1 MYGLLDKDMERH
13 FERELDSL
21 KTMLMKMASMAEEN
35 FHSAIRALTERNAQ
49 LANQVIQAD
58 QRVDALELEID
69 NAVVDILALQKPVA
83 SDLRLIIAALKINN
97 DLERISDHAVNIAQ
111 SVRSLIDSTQIHTFL
126 EIPAMSETARGM
138 LRDALDSFLHLQP
151 EKAGTVL
158 KRDDQIDDL
167 NRSNARQVISWIQE
181 KHLPVEEGLD
191 LIRISKN
198 LERIADLSTNIAEEV
213 VFLTQARFVKHHAD
227 EKK

>member
-1 MYGLLDKDMERH
+1 MERH

-35 FHSAIRALTERNAQ
+35 FHNAIRSLTEHNRP
-49 LANQVIQAD
+49 LADQVIEND

-83 SDLRLIIAALKINN
+83 SDLRMIVAALKINN

-111 SVRSLIDSTQIHTFL
+111 SARTLIESSKVTTYLD
-126 EIPAMSETARGM
+126 IPRMSDITRWM
-138 LRDALDSFLHLQP
+138 LRDALDSFLHLEP
-151 EKAGTVL
+151 EKARAVL
-158 KRDDQIDDL
+158 TRDDEIDDI
-167 NRSNARQVISWIQE
+167 NRSNARQVIGWIQE
-181 KHLPVEEGLD
+181 KHLPVEDGLD
-191 LIRISKN
+191 LIRISRN
-198 LERIADLSTNIAEEV
+198 LERIGDLSTNIAEEV
-213 VFLTQARFVKHHAD
+213 VFLTQARVVKHHAD

>member
-1 MYGLLDKDMERH
+1 MERH

-35 FHSAIRALTERNAQ
+35 FHNAIKSLTEHNRP
-49 LANQVIQAD
+49 LADQVIEND

-83 SDLRLIIAALKINN
+83 SDLRMIVAALKINN

-111 SVRSLIDSTQIHTFL
+111 SARTLIESSKVTTYLD
-126 EIPAMSETARGM
+126 IPRMSDITRWM
-138 LRDALDSFLHLQP
+138 LRDALDSFLHLEP
-151 EKAGTVL
+151 EKARAVL
-158 KRDDQIDDL
+158 TRDDEIDDI
-167 NRSNARQVISWIQE
+167 NRSNARQVIGWIQE
-181 KHLPVEEGLD
+181 KHLPVEDGLD
-191 LIRISKN
+191 LIRISRN
-198 LERIADLSTNIAEEV
+198 LERIGDLSTNIAEEV
-213 VFLTQARFVKHHAD
+213 VFLTQARVVKHHAD